1 MAISYG
7 YSNKKEQKMNKP
19 ITPEQMSEWVAKT
32 WKECQERAWSNT
44 PSLDSDTIRSY
55 NMVIVTKQE
64 TK

>member
-1 MAISYG
+1 
-7 YSNKKEQKMNKP
+7 MNKP
-19 ITPEQMSEWVAKT
+19 ITPEQMTEWVAKT

-55 NMVIVTKQE
+55 NMVTVTKQE

>member
-32 WKECQERAWSNT
+32 WKECQERAWAEK
-44 PSLDSDTIRSY
+44 P
-55 NMVIVTKQE
+55 VA
-64 TK
+64 